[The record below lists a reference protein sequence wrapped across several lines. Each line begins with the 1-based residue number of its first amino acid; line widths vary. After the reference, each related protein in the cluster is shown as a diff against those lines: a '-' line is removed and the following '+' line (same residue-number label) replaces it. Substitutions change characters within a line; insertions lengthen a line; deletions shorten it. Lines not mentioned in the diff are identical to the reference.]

1 MRLKSNCLVH
11 ALKIL
16 FGAKSR
22 GFVFETHCCYSFACV
37 RNSLPLTPTWRN
49 IYVYMD
55 IFFLW
60 SKFSN
65 IFQIPCCFMF
75 FSSQSTKSRASPF
88 MGGRFTL
95 GNWVIQP

>member
-60 SKFSN
+60 SKFSKD
-65 IFQIPCCFMF
+65 FSDTMLFHVF
-75 FSSQSTKSRASPF
+75 FFP
-88 MGGRFTL
+88 
-95 GNWVIQP
+95 IYEI